1 MRTIRARR
9 LTALVLG
16 LLVAGAAVAHHG
28 TMAPARADEQGKN
41 SKINQLTDAE
51 KQAGWKL
58 LFDGKDLKGWSNF
71 KKKTIKPGWQVKD
84 GTLACVDPHNADDIV
99 TADKFDWFELSLEY
113 NISVGGNS
121 GILIHVTDAGRTTWA
136 TGPEIQLED
145 NLKAGDPQKC
155 GWLYQLYKPEVDP
168 KTKKPIDA
176 TKAAGE
182 WNLINVKI
190 APPPAL
196 SEVSVNGV
204 KYYDFVYGSDDFK
217 ARIVKSKF
225 RTMKDFAKSDS
236 GRIGLQGDHG
246 SIAFRNIKIR
256 PLTKDATAK

>member
-9 LTALVLG
+9 LTSLVFGLFVTSAAMAHLG
-16 LLVAGAAVAHHG
+16 G
-28 TMAPARADEQGKN
+28 MAPARADEP
-41 SKINQLTDAE
+41 SKDSGINQLTDAE

-71 KKKTIKPGWQVKD
+71 KRKTIKPGWQVKD

-99 TADKFDWFELSLEY
+99 TTDKFDWFELSLEY
-113 NISVGGNS
+113 KISVGGNS
-121 GILIHVTDAGRTTWA
+121 GILFHVTDAGRATWA

-145 NLKAGDPQKC
+145 NVKAGDPQKC
-155 GWLYQLYKPEVDP
+155 GWLYQLYKPEIDP
-168 KTKKPIDA
+168 KTQKPLDS

-182 WNLINVKI
+182 WNVVNVKI
-190 APPPAL
+190 APSPAL

-217 ARIVKSKF
+217 GRIAKSKF

-236 GRIGLQGDHG
+236 GFIALQGDHG
-246 SIAFRNIKIR
+246 SIAFRNIKVR
-256 PLTKDATAK
+256 PIAKSDSAK